1 MDPRDVE
8 ISPGHFRPVERTRF
22 ILECAISRT
31 TGKVIWMKD
40 GKSLSSEQP
49 RDMNGNLIF
58 GTVRM
63 SDGGQYTCISDDRS
77 QTYNAAVDVLP
88 DDINSKNT
96 SIL

>member
-8 ISPGHFRPVERTRF
+8 ISPGHFRPVEKTRF